1 MGGSSMYKLKNGG
14 DKNDKNIVHLRK
26 KSIKEEMVKH
36 SFSGCEVES
45 AKYSRKKA
53 SNYKSFNSNNSMNN
67 SSNNKYYCTNIAKY
81 NQAPVVVPHQYNE
94 TINPI
99 NTQYQQ

>member
-1 MGGSSMYKLKNGG
+1 MSGSSLYKLKNGG

-45 AKYSRKKA
+45 AKYGRKKA
-53 SNYKSFNSNNSMNN
+53 SNYKSFNRNNSMNN
-67 SSNNKYYCTNIAKY
+67 SSGSNNKYYCTNIAKY
-81 NQAPVVVPHQYNE
+81 NQPAAVVP
-94 TINPI
+94 T
-99 NTQYQQ
+99 

>member
-1 MGGSSMYKLKNGG
+1 MGGSSLYKLKNGG

-53 SNYKSFNSNNSMNN
+53 SNYKSFNSNNN
-67 SSNNKYYCTNIAKY
+67 SSGSNSKYYCTNIAKY
-81 NQAPVVVPHQYNE
+81 NRPAVVVPSKYNE
-94 TINPI
+94 PKNPI

>member
-53 SNYKSFNSNNSMNN
+53 NNYKSFNSNNSMNN
-67 SSNNKYYCTNIAKY
+67 SSGSHNKYYCTNISKY
-81 NQAPVVVPHQYNE
+81 NQPPVAVP
-94 TINPI
+94 P
-99 NTQYQQ
+99 